1 MEKIRVD
8 IPGLDLVLGGGIPAV
23 RRADEL
29 LPSTT
34 LLVRGPPG
42 SGKSVFGTQ
51 LAGALAR
58 ELGCDVAYGCV
69 EILPHELRA
78 QHASFGRAGE
88 RVVMPPF
95 PRQEPPK
102 KGECRIFT
110 AVLDL
115 GEAGTERENFGGAVI
130 ELLDAVKQSGG
141 EPRVLVI
148 DSLSDGYGLGASV
161 PRKLAD
167 ELCKMGAERGML
179 VILLEETLDGR
190 PSSWSFAT
198 DIVFGLETQTE
209 DQAPDMPAPFD
220 RRIAVMKNRF
230 APSDAGPHRF
240 TIEPSRGVVLF
251 PRPSCYLA
259 PWAKDL
265 VLPGLPHPESPGQAW
280 SIPPLEDAPQWPFF
294 RACMTALYGSDA
306 GLVFDVIRQL
316 GMKDTGGQAVQ
327 GFDVIVDFGRQGL
340 GVFDQNQSGV
350 QRIWAGDP
358 FVSGNRLL
366 AQVVEVLENLRSEG
380 ALVRRVLIGDFR
392 SIRTFWNPDGIR
404 RAVGVLI
411 AILRRAGIPAI
422 LFETTAGRSTG
433 ASQAIAANI
442 NSWTEFLH
450 DTAEPPIVDL
460 ADVFIE
466 VATSTTGALAI
477 VTDVDGGRR
486 YLWPMPLLHK
496 RSTTPG

>member
-23 RRADEL
+23 RRADDL

-69 EILPHELRA
+69 EILPHELRE

-88 RVVMPPF
+88 RVIMPPF
-95 PRQEPPK
+95 PRQELPK
-102 KGECRIFT
+102 KGECRIFA

-115 GEAGTERENFGGAVI
+115 GEAGTERSNFGSAVI
-130 ELLDAVKQSGG
+130 EFLDAVKRSAG
-141 EPRVLVI
+141 EPRVMVI

-167 ELCKMGAERGML
+167 ELCKVAAERGMFL
-179 VILLEETLDGR
+179 VLLEETIDGR

-220 RRIAVMKNRF
+220 RRVAVMKNRF

-265 VLPGLPHPESPGQAW
+265 VLPGPPDPKSPSQEW
-280 SIPPLEDAPQWPFF
+280 SIPLNDAPQWPKF
-294 RACMTALYGSDA
+294 RESMTAVYGSDA
-306 GLVFDVIRQL
+306 GLVSEVVWQL
-316 GMKDTGGQAVQ
+316 GIKMRSGQVFQ
-327 GFDVIVDFGRQGL
+327 GVDVFVHFGQQGPGAFDADL
-340 GVFDQNQSGV
+340 SGV
-350 QRIWAGDP
+350 QRIFAGDP
-358 FVSGNRLL
+358 FLSGNCLL
-366 AQVVEVLENLRSEG
+366 AQVVAVLEDLRGRG
-380 ALVRRVLIGDFR
+380 ARVRRVLVGDFR

-404 RAVGVLI
+404 RAIGVLI

-422 LFETTAGRSTG
+422 LFETTAGRSTI
-433 ASQAIAANI
+433 ASQAMLATIGGL
-442 NSWTEFLH
+442 TEFTP
-450 DTAEPPIVDL
+450 DMAEPAIVDL

-466 VATSTTGALAI
+466 VATNTTDAVA
-477 VTDVDGGRR
+477 VMTDVSGGHRHV
-486 YLWPMPLLHK
+486 WTMPLLQK
-496 RSTTPG
+496 RSATPG